1 MHMEFLSGLALVLLT
16 LVGYSSGA
24 AIAGRDRQVA
34 PRLADLG
41 VVVVLWAAALGTRP
55 MLGKWIAILIWL
67 IVAGLI
73 SALLTALRRGGY
85 ESKKGIR
92 STLTGGGPFRQAWAK
107 WQAFAA
113 EMGNYQGR
121 MLLGFFYFL
130 VVTPFGLGVR
140 VFSDPMA
147 VKRRKGA
154 SSWVERRPM
163 NQELD
168 SAREQF

>member
-1 MHMEFLSGLALVLLT
+1 MKSIPRSLRGRTPDIGCT
-16 LVGYSSGA
+16 L
-24 AIAGRDRQVA
+24 
-34 PRLADLG
+34 
-41 VVVVLWAAALGTRP
+41 
-55 MLGKWIAILIWL
+55 LGKWIAILIWL

-73 SALLTALRRGGY
+73 SALLTTFRRGGY

-140 VFSDPMA
+140 AFSDPMA
-147 VKRRKGA
+147 VKRGERT
-154 SSWVERRPM
+154 SSWVERRPVSAGL
-163 NQELD
+163 EA
-168 SAREQF
+168 AREQS

>member
-16 LVGYSSGA
+16 LIGYSSGA
-24 AIAGRDRQVA
+24 TIAGRDRQVA
-34 PRLADLG
+34 PGLVDLG
-41 VVVVLWAAALGTRP
+41 VVVVLWAAALSTRT

-73 SALLTALRRGGY
+73 SALLTTFRHSGY
-85 ESKKGIR
+85 ESKNAIR
-92 STLTGGGPFRQAWAK
+92 STPTDGGPLRQAWAK
-107 WQAFAA
+107 WKAFAA

-121 MLLGFFYFL
+121 MLLGFFYFII
-130 VVTPFGLGVR
+130 VTPFGLGVR

-147 VKRRKGA
+147 VKRGREA

-163 NQELD
+163 NHELD